1 MSRLERQKYPG
12 LERLQTALYETDTQ
26 TRLRLAGVR
35 TVLIASRDGLMID
48 AVVCWGEAPD
58 VDDLAA
64 HAATVLH
71 FAGSRSDGTLRTR
84 VNVVFVEYDDGTLAM
99 EPTGEAAILVFLTEP
114 MADFTRIRSE
124 LHRLATRHTAAADD
138 TFATPSQD
146 GNGVEPAPKAP
157 DAAKIADAPLRALNW
172 LQDEPVVSS
181 GNGQAVLASEE
192 AGRNE
197 NGADLPVEIRADRPE
212 PVGAPAH
219 EGPMPQSPGRDRRII
234 LRDVGFAVAG
244 QSATATVG
252 LVLDGRPAIGRAVAR
267 TGADMELRLP
277 AEAAVRAITE
287 FLPPGHG
294 IVLEHVRS
302 ISSETEPAVW
312 AKVLLLT
319 PEGEQALLG
328 IAGVTDDAPGAVVR
342 AVLSAVNRRIALLLD
357 RA

>member
-1 MSRLERQKYPG
+1 MPRIERQKYPG
-12 LERLQTALYETDTQ
+12 LERLQTALHERDTQ

-35 TVLIASRDGLMID
+35 TALIASRDGLMID

-84 VNVVFVEYDDGTLAM
+84 VNVVFVEYDDGTIAV

-114 MADFTRIRSE
+114 MADFTRVRGE
-124 LHRLATRHTAAADD
+124 LHRLATRHTAAAED
-138 TFATPSQD
+138 TFATLDQD
-146 GNGVEPAPKAP
+146 ENGVEPSPKARA
-157 DAAKIADAPLRALNW
+157 AAKIADAPLGALDW
-172 LQDEPVVSS
+172 LHDEPVIPS
-181 GNGQAVLASEE
+181 GNGQAMLASEE
-192 AGRNE
+192 AGRDE

-212 PVGAPAH
+212 PIAATAH

-234 LRDVGFAVAG
+234 VRDVGFAVAG
-244 QSATATVG
+244 QSATATVE
-252 LVLDGRPAIGRAVAR
+252 LVLDGRAAVGRAVAR

-294 IVLEHVRS
+294 VVLEHVRS
-302 ISSETEPAVW
+302 IPSETEQAVW

-328 IAGVTDDAPGAVVR
+328 IAGVSDDMPGAAVR
-342 AVLSAVNRRIALLLD
+342 AVLGAVNRRIALVLD